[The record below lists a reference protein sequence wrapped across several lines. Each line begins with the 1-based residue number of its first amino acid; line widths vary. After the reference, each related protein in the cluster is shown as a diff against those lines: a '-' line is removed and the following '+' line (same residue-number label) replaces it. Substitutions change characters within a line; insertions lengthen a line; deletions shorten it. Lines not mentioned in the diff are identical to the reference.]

1 MSNSSDIKPEILE
14 NEELPTKVHD
24 LICFALYSA
33 NNAMNRSYKPHLK
46 ALGLTYPQYI
56 ALVALWE
63 SDGVSVGQL
72 CGKLML
78 ETSTLTPVLQRLE
91 KLGHIVRKRSE
102 VDERKVFLQL
112 TKSGKALQEKSAAI
126 TGCIIDSTS
135 LPLLVLDELVATLAT
150 LRDSMTKELQA
161 ERGVKASDLVKP
173 Q

>member
-1 MSNSSDIKPEILE
+1 MSNSTDIKSNKFEGV
-14 NEELPTKVHD
+14 ELPTKVHD

-33 NNAMNRSYKPHLK
+33 NSAMNRSYKPHLK

-56 ALVALWE
+56 TLVALWE

-72 CGKLML
+72 CEKLML

-102 VDERKVFLQL
+102 ADERKVFLHL
-112 TKSGKALQEKSAAI
+112 TKSGKALQEKSASI

-135 LPLLVLDELVATLAT
+135 LPLPVLDELVATLTT

-161 ERGVKASDLVKP
+161 ERG
-173 Q
+173 